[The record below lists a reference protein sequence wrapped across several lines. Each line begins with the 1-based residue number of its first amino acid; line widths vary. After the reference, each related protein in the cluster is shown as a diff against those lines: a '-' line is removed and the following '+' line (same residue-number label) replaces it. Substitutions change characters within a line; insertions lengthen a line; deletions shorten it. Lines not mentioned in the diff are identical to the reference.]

1 MESTVYICRQNT
13 DKYNTVIQQSKYLFK
28 VISKKALKKLSKD
41 LPRGTNLT
49 IRTRLM
55 SKFPDQQPF
64 TIDYIR
70 KVLDPDDSRKNSMI
84 LEEAIIYRDELA
96 EATAKLEARIL
107 KQKFNNTE
115 DENKNNNA

>member
-1 MESTVYICRQNT
+1 MKSTVYICRQNT